1 MSLPRRVLI
10 VDDERLIADTLALIL
25 TRHGFETTAV
35 YSGEAAM
42 EAAATVQPDVMIT
55 DVIMDGLNGIEVAT
69 RLSTIHPGCRVILFS
84 GQLETADL
92 LQDAERRGHRFEIM
106 PKPVYPED
114 LLALLNA
121 PHRGVV

>member
-35 YSGEAAM
+35 YSGEAAV
-42 EAAATVQPDVMIT
+42 EAAATVQPDVVIT
-55 DVIMDGLNGIEVAT
+55 DVIMDGMNGIEVAT
-69 RLSTIHPGCRVILFS
+69 RLCALHPGCRVILFS

-92 LQDAERRGHRFEIM
+92 LQDAERRGRSFEIM
-106 PKPVYPED
+106 P
-114 LLALLNA
+114 
-121 PHRGVV
+121 